1 MDILTNSAAL
11 TAILALNRTQRAL
24 TATEDEASTG
34 LAVSSASDN
43 AAYWSMAVGQNA
55 QIGALQTVL
64 NSLSMSEGIVSVTNT
79 ALTDVIG
86 DVENISRDLV
96 SANQTGANLAALQED
111 ISANQQAIIAAG
123 NSATFNGVNWLVHG
137 WEETVSTTIQNTF
150 DISQSQ
156 MDQALAQSNGTFEDA
171 VTQTLSVNYTD
182 TQDNETVTGTSTAS
196 ETVDYSLSNSG
207 ASIDPSIGG
216 QDDYE
221 NYSVA
226 SPSQS
231 STKR

>member
-1 MDILTNSAAL
+1 M
-11 TAILALNRTQRAL
+11 
-24 TATEDEASTG
+24 
-34 LAVSSASDN
+34 
-43 AAYWSMAVGQNA
+43 
-55 QIGALQTVL
+55 
-64 NSLSMSEGIVSVTNT
+64 
-79 ALTDVIG
+79 
-86 DVENISRDLV
+86 
-96 SANQTGANLAALQED
+96 
-111 ISANQQAIIAAG
+111 
-123 NSATFNGVNWLVHG
+123 NWLVHG

-226 SPSQS
+226 STSQSNTQS
-231 STKR
+231 STIHDESILTDYDPSDGAQFVDVDLSQLNLFDTTTLENDTNSNTSNINMPSGSWPYIAEPADNDPNLNNSDPYERCSART